1 MLLSTRIAIIVSLA
15 FALAF
20 GSLVAIGLQREA
32 LAVRPHTEVAIA
44 GEAALW
50 RKIVELETLRLAELR
65 EAFAAEPAVI
75 EAAEAGDLPRLRRL
89 GTVLLQARLM
99 AGEVSD
105 LQILDAQGRGIY
117 ASAATAEPPPLLDV
131 ATVGAVLEGPSIG
144 GVRQVAPGAFRV
156 VSAAR
161 FGAWGGAP
169 AVIAAGVSA
178 ARPLD
183 AFAEAM
189 RAEAYLLSTRGRLV
203 EGTDPRLWRALA
215 LELPQRVGVVRQAPL
230 EERLFS
236 VASIPIA
243 DISAGSAGLLVAV
256 QDATPS
262 LRALQRL
269 TGATVAVMAA
279 VALATVGGLW
289 LYLRVSFAPLQ
300 RAVGTLGA
308 LARGDMSARL
318 PPGGE
323 DEIGQIASAVARLR
337 GSLRALDDARRQR
350 ELQRRRQERF
360 VRRQME
366 ALAETLEPGAREEV
380 LADLRR
386 IVAATRGATEGTAPG
401 GVGEGAAPRGAGETA
416 VLGAAAEAPAPEPAG
431 EAAAREAP
439 EAPTQ
444 PADPVARL
452 IREDDQLGPIAAVLQ
467 QMSGRVVDQHRRLSE
482 LVARLREALVR
493 ETRLA
498 SLQQELAIARELQH
512 SVLPADMADRPGYAV
527 KGVMESAQEVGGDF
541 YDFFERPD
549 GRLVFVIADVSGKG
563 VPAAFFMAIS
573 RTLLKAIALFEPDPA
588 QCIRQLNDLL
598 VVDND
603 RMMFVTLL
611 FGIFD
616 PATGRAEIVN
626 AGHLPPVRL
635 GREGAALVPSTGD
648 MAVAVADGI
657 DFTTLAVDLAPGE
670 SLVLYTDGVTEAFDA
685 AGDQFGEARMVER
698 LAPLGG
704 AGPEAVAAAMLETVK
719 TFEQG
724 VEQSDDITLLIVR
737 RAG

>member
-32 LAVRPHTEVAIA
+32 LAVRPHTDVAIA

-50 RKIVELETLRLAELR
+50 RKIVELETLRLAEIRDAL
-65 EAFAAEPAVI
+65 ASDPVFV
-75 EAAEAGDLPRLRRL
+75 EAAEAADLPRLRRL
-89 GTVLLQARLM
+89 GTVLLRARLM
-99 AGEVSD
+99 ADEVSD
-105 LQILDAQGRGIY
+105 LQILDPQGRVIY
-117 ASAATAEPPPLLDV
+117 ASAASAEPPPLLDV
-131 ATVGAVLEGPSIG
+131 ATVGAVLDGPPIG

-161 FGAWGGAP
+161 FGDWGGGAT
-169 AVIAAGVSA
+169 VIAVGVNA

-183 AFAEAM
+183 EFAQTM
-189 RAEAYLLSTRGRLV
+189 QAEAYLLSTRGRLV
-203 EGTDPRLWRALA
+203 EGTDPRLWRDLA
-215 LELPQRVGVVRQAPL
+215 IELPQRVGVVRQAPL
-230 EERLFS
+230 EDRLFS
-236 VASIPIA
+236 VTAIPIA

-256 QDATPS
+256 QDATAS
-262 LRALQRL
+262 LRALERL
-269 TGATVAVMAA
+269 TAATVAVMIA
-279 VALATVGGLW
+279 VALLTVGGLW

-318 PPGGE
+318 PPGGD

-337 GSLRALDDARRQR
+337 RSLRALDDARRQR

-386 IVAATRGATEGTAPG
+386 IVAATRGAARGAPD
-401 GVGEGAAPRGAGETA
+401 AAPEEALQAAPAAAGSA
-416 VLGAAAEAPAPEPAG
+416 GAAEAAP
-431 EAAAREAP
+431 
-439 EAPTQ
+439 

-482 LVARLREALVR
+482 LIARLREALVR

-512 SVLPADMADRPGYAV
+512 SVLPADMAHRPGYAV

-588 QCIRQLNDLL
+588 QCVRQLNDLL
-598 VVDND
+598 AVDND

-635 GREGAALVPSTGD
+635 APGGGAFLVPSTGD
-648 MAVAVADGI
+648 MAVAVADGLE
-657 DFTTLAVDLAPGE
+657 FTTLALDLAPGE
-670 SLVLYTDGVTEAFDA
+670 SLVLYTDGVTEAFNA
-685 AGDQFGEARMVER
+685 AGDQFGEERMLER

-704 AGPEAVAAAMLETVK
+704 AGPETVAEAMLETVK
-719 TFEQG
+719 TFETG

>member
-15 FALAF
+15 FVFAF
-20 GSLVAIGLQREA
+20 GSLLAIGLQREA
-32 LAVRPHTEVAIA
+32 LAVRPHTDVAIA

-65 EAFAAEPAVI
+65 EEIAAEPAVV
-75 EAAEAGDLPRLRRL
+75 EAAGAGDLSRLRRL
-89 GTVLLQARLM
+89 GAVLLQSRLM
-99 AGEVSD
+99 AEEVSD
-105 LQILDAQGRGIY
+105 VQLLDAQGRVIY
-117 ASAATAEPPPLLDV
+117 ASAASAEPPPLLDV
-131 ATVGAVLEGPSIG
+131 ATVGAVLDGPSIG

-161 FGAWGGAP
+161 FGAWAGAP
-169 AVIAAGVSA
+169 TVIAVGVNA
-178 ARPLD
+178 ARPLE

-189 RAEAYLLSTRGRLV
+189 QSEAYLLSTRGRLV
-203 EGTDPRLWRALA
+203 EGTAPRLWRELA
-215 LELPQRVGVVRQAPL
+215 IELPQRVGVVRQAPL
-230 EERLFS
+230 DERLFS
-236 VASIPIA
+236 VTAIPIA

-262 LRALQRL
+262 LKALQRL
-269 TGATVAVMAA
+269 TAATMAVMIA

-318 PPGGE
+318 PPGGD

-337 GSLRALDDARRQR
+337 RSLRALDDARRQR

-386 IVAATRGATEGTAPG
+386 IVAATRGAGEAGSDAP
-401 GVGEGAAPRGAGETA
+401 AP
-416 VLGAAAEAPAPEPAG
+416 AAAEAPAA
-431 EAAAREAP
+431 EAAP
-439 EAPTQ
+439 GDT
-444 PADPVARL
+444 VARL

-598 VVDND
+598 AVDND

-616 PATGRAEIVN
+616 PAAGRAEIVN

-648 MAVAVADGI
+648 MAVAVAEGLE
-657 DFTTLAVDLAPGE
+657 FTTLAIDLEPGE

-685 AGDQFGEARMVER
+685 AGDQFGEQRMVDR

-704 AGPEAVAAAMLETVK
+704 AGPETVAAAMLETVK
-719 TFEQG
+719 AFEQG

>member
-1 MLLSTRIAIIVSLA
+1 VLLSTRIAIIVSLA

-65 EAFAAEPAVI
+65 EAFAAEPAVN

-105 LQILDAQGRGIY
+105 LQILDAQGRVIY

-203 EGTDPRLWRALA
+203 EGTDPRLWRALS

-289 LYLRVSFAPLQ
+289 LYLRISFAPLQ

-386 IVAATRGATEGTAPG
+386 IVAATRGATEG
-401 GVGEGAAPRGAGETA
+401 AAPRGAGETA
-416 VLGAAAEAPAPEPAG
+416 ALGAAAEAPAPEPAG

-439 EAPTQ
+439 EAPVP

-719 TFEQG
+719 AFEQG

>member
-20 GSLVAIGLQREA
+20 GALVAIGLQRES
-32 LAVRPHTEVAIA
+32 LAIQPHTRVAIA

-50 RKIVELETLRLAELR
+50 RKIVELETLRLSELR
-65 EAFAAEPAVI
+65 EAIAGDAAVQ
-75 EAAEAGDLPRLRRL
+75 EAAAAADLPRLRRL
-89 GTVLLQARLM
+89 GSVLMRARLM
-99 AGEVSD
+99 ADEVSD
-105 LQILDAQGRGIY
+105 LQILDAQGRVIY
-117 ASAATAEPPPLLDV
+117 ASAAQAEPPPLLDV
-131 ATVGAVLEGPSIG
+131 ATIGAILNGRPLG
-144 GVRQVAPGAFRV
+144 GVRQIAPGAFRV
-156 VSAAR
+156 ISAAE
-161 FGAWGGAP
+161 FGAWNGAP
-169 AVIAAGVSA
+169 AVIAVGVNA
-178 ARPLD
+178 ARPLQD
-183 AFAEAM
+183 FAQAM
-189 RAEAYLLSTRGRLV
+189 QAEGYLLSTRGRLV
-203 EGTDPRLWRALA
+203 EGTDPRLWRALGV
-215 LELPQRVGVVRQAPL
+215 ELPQRQGVVRQAPL
-230 EERLFS
+230 DDRLYS
-236 VASIPIA
+236 VTAIPIA
-243 DISAGSAGLLVAV
+243 DISSGTAGLLVAV
-256 QDATPS
+256 QDATDS
-262 LRALQRL
+262 LRALGRL
-269 TGATVAVMAA
+269 TAATLVVMAA

-308 LARGDMSARL
+308 LARGDMTARL
-318 PPGGE
+318 PAGGD

-386 IVAATRGATEGTAPG
+386 IVAATRGGAPASPTP
-401 GVGEGAAPRGAGETA
+401 VQAS
-416 VLGAAAEAPAPEPAG
+416 PAPEPA
-431 EAAAREAP
+431 AP
-439 EAPTQ
+439 EAP
-444 PADPVARL
+444 ADPMARL

-498 SLQQELAIARELQH
+498 SLQQELAIARDLQH
-512 SVLPADMADRPGYAV
+512 SVLPADMAHRPGYAV

-588 QCIRQLNDLL
+588 QCVRQLNDLL
-598 VVDND
+598 AVDND
-603 RMMFVTLL
+603 RMMFVTLV

-635 GREGAALVPSTGD
+635 GPAGAVLVPSTGD
-648 MAVAVADGI
+648 MAVAVADGLE
-657 DFTTLAVDLAPGE
+657 FTTLALDLAPGE

-685 AGDQFGEARMVER
+685 GGDQFGEDRLVER

-704 AGPEAVAAAMLETVK
+704 QNPEAVAAAMLETVK
-719 TFEQG
+719 SFEEG